1 MTYRSSFHSWDERA
15 SVRRRP
21 VRRPEAS
28 RGTELFFP
36 PEYAPWVDHPLVAER
51 GPRARFELL
60 VHALH
65 QYLNF
70 TTVLE
75 QVAILP
81 VTLRLARGLGS
92 SGVDIP
98 PAMRTDAFRIT
109 TDEAWHAQFCH
120 EFMIEVGRR
129 TGTPP
134 VAIVDPAFAAEL
146 DQARTSFGDSHRAL
160 ADLTFACVSETLISG
175 FLASVPRDTRLP
187 KPVRELIADH
197 ASDEGR
203 HHAFFRSFLKQL
215 WPALDDAERAL
226 VGRHVP
232 QFLHT
237 FLAPDPAGADSA
249 LAELGFSATQRATI
263 LGDVMEG
270 WTTHTR
276 DAHALAAAGTVRAF
290 ADVGALD
297 LAEVRDAFEA
307 AELLQVLEL
316 PASVG

>member
-1 MTYRSSFHSWDERA
+1 MTYRSAFQGWDERA
-15 SVRRRP
+15 SVRRKPARH
-21 VRRPEAS
+21 PEVS
-28 RGTELFFP
+28 HGTELFFP
-36 PEYAPWVDHPLVAER
+36 PEYAPWVDHRLVAER

-65 QYLNF
+65 QYLHF

-81 VTLRLARGLGS
+81 VTLRLSRGLGS

-109 TDEAWHAQFCH
+109 TDESWHAQFCH
-120 EFMIEVGRR
+120 EFMVQVGNR

-134 VAIVDPAFAAEL
+134 VAVVDPAFAAEL
-146 DQARTSFGDSHRAL
+146 DQARASFGGSHRAL

-187 KPVRELIADH
+187 KPVRQLIADH

-203 HHAFFRSFLKQL
+203 HHAYFRSFLKQL

-232 QFLHT
+232 QFVHT
-237 FLAPDPAGADSA
+237 FLAPDPAGAESA
-249 LAELGFSATQRATI
+249 LRELGFSATDRAVI
-263 LGDVMEG
+263 LGDVMDG
-270 WTTHTR
+270 WTANTR

-297 LAEVRDAFEA
+297 LVQVRDAFETA
-307 AELLQVLEL
+307 DLLRVLEL
-316 PASVG
+316 PAAVG